1 MKKDL
6 KEDLDFIKSVNG
18 LEAFS
23 VGFRNLK
30 TDLIFH
36 HFNLYNSVNV
46 K

>member
-1 MKKDL
+1 MKKHL
-6 KEDLDFIKSVNG
+6 KEDLDFIKSITG

-36 HFNLYNSVNV
+36 HLNLYNGVNA